1 MTDRAR
7 EEMAA
12 LCEGPNPN
20 ITSALAE
27 QHRLRAVYTA
37 IQRSKEAV
45 SLTINVGARLPL
57 FHSAIGRAILVGLP
71 EKQRQALVDQALAEL
86 PDERKR
92 TIASLDKGLRDYEE
106 YGLCTGF
113 GEWKNEVHGI
123 AVPVF
128 SLNGDRV
135 HGLNVGGPSFFV
147 HPDEL
152 MEHYAER
159 LKKAAQKN
167 ARFAVLLGAIL
178 RGKLFELFQSL
189 LGFRMT
195 DWSEDYARF
204 ELPVTEALG
213 NRYGIP
219 HGGVYA
225 TLLDTVMGFAA
236 CYTGD
241 PENRWLA
248 MTLSLNVNYLAQP
261 AGSLLIAEGRRTGGG
276 RKSFFAD
283 ALITDDTGIKVA
295 AGTGVFR
302 YRSS

>member
-1 MTDRAR
+1 MGKDDLIEDVDADGDRKFVTALARGLDVLRCFRPYETNLTNHEIAQRTGLPKPTISRLTHTLRKLDYLVYSERTGTYRLGAGVLALGFGVLSSIEMTDRAR

-86 PDERKR
+86 PEERKR

-159 LKKAAQKN
+159 LKKAAQN
-167 ARFAVLLGAIL
+167 LSSGAP
-178 RGKLFELFQSL
+178 GK
-189 LGFRMT
+189 
-195 DWSEDYARF
+195 
-204 ELPVTEALG
+204 P
-213 NRYGIP
+213 
-219 HGGVYA
+219 
-225 TLLDTVMGFAA
+225 AA
-236 CYTGD
+236 
-241 PENRWLA
+241 
-248 MTLSLNVNYLAQP
+248 
-261 AGSLLIAEGRRTGGG
+261 
-276 RKSFFAD
+276 
-283 ALITDDTGIKVA
+283 
-295 AGTGVFR
+295 
-302 YRSS
+302 